1 MGRKWVYLLITSQE
15 REVDMNEEMNEQRY
29 QFILSLY
36 LIRTQYRQMGLFQPD
51 FIYVIFRS
59 SMPSKYNRSDDDIK
73 AASKNIIMQ
82 LRKSVSM
89 KGQKDVEFASGKQKV
104 PPQVAQ
110 KILDM
115 YNKQRTSADKS
126 KFQMKIAK
134 SYKDLLTTVK
144 GR

>member
-1 MGRKWVYLLITSQE
+1 MR
-15 REVDMNEEMNEQRY
+15 RDPDM
-29 QFILSLY
+29 
-36 LIRTQYRQMGLFQPD
+36 
-51 FIYVIFRS
+51 RS
-59 SMPSKYNRSDDDIK
+59 KRDSEDVSATTADVEK
-73 AASKNIIMQ
+73 AANHIIMQ

>member
-1 MGRKWVYLLITSQE
+1 M
-15 REVDMNEEMNEQRY
+15 
-29 QFILSLY
+29 
-36 LIRTQYRQMGLFQPD
+36 
-51 FIYVIFRS
+51 RS
-59 SMPSKYNRSDDDIK
+59 KRDSEDVSATTADVEK
-73 AASKNIIMQ
+73 AANHIIMQ

-89 KGQKDVEFASGKQKV
+89 RGQKDVEFASGKQRV
-104 PPQVAQ
+104 PEKVAQ
-110 KILDM
+110 KVLDM